1 MVNLVTATADPLQ
14 TLTAIDR
21 EMTNL
26 RKEYAAR
33 KTAKKDYEVRMA
45 RLNKKKREAEENL
58 RRLIETDEAAA
69 KKLRYRLY
77 ENKAVQVLL
86 SGFLGGSVKDLVPIF
101 DAERLP
107 RYPAV
112 ESIVDGGEP
121 TSSLNLLDEL
131 AAVGILEKKVYE
143 RFVCCPSCGRH
154 SGVFIRF
161 KCPSCGSIDLESKTL
176 LEHLYCGTVHEYED
190 FMAEDRLIC
199 PKCKQNLSQEGVDY
213 RPVGT
218 FNRCKACSK
227 QFEYAV
233 EKFVCR
239 NCEIEFTAKEA
250 YFHDVYVYTL
260 KPRLV
265 NEVES
270 VVGIPLFKTALETL
284 GFKVELLGSMVG
296 ASGVSH
302 SFTITATK
310 DGKSVAIDLAESDK
324 EVDETPVL
332 AFYAKFI
339 DIKPAGGVLVAMPGL
354 SQKARSFAASFMQ
367 TQKIRCVEGRNVS
380 EALDRFKNIVGSIL

>member
-1 MVNLVTATADPLQ
+1 MVNSVTATADPLQ
-14 TLTAIDR
+14 TLRAIDR
-21 EMTNL
+21 ELIVL
-26 RKEYAAR
+26 RKEYATR
-33 KTAKKDYEVRMA
+33 KIAKKDYEVGMA
-45 RLNKKKREAEENL
+45 RLNKKKKEAEEIL

-131 AAVGILEKKVYE
+131 AAVEILEKKIYE
-143 RFVCCPSCGRH
+143 RFICCPSCGRH

-161 KCPSCGSIDLESKTL
+161 KCPSCGSINLESKTL

-218 FNRCKACSK
+218 FNRCKACRK
-227 QFEYAV
+227 QFEHPV
-233 EKFVCR
+233 EKFACR

-260 KPRLV
+260 EPKLV

-302 SFTITATK
+302 SFTITAMK
-310 DGKSVAIDLAESDK
+310 DGKSVTIDLAESDK

-339 DIKPAGGVLVAMPGL
+339 DTKPAGGVLIAIPGL

-367 TQKIRCVEGRNVS
+367 TQRIRCVEGRNVS
-380 EALDRFKNIVGSIL
+380 EALDRFKNIVGAIL